1 MRRCFGPRAT
11 PPSRSLAELLHYP
24 AVDSTN
30 DEVIRLAQNGA
41 PDGTWVVADEQTA
54 GRGRRGRPWES
65 ARGNLFCTGL
75 LRLSSGEG
83 PVSQLSFL
91 IALALYDALS
101 QWVSVDRL
109 KLKWPND
116 VLLDGR
122 KVSGIL
128 LESAGSAQPGD
139 RWVAAGIGV
148 NLVVYPENMERPAI
162 SLKAA
167 GIDAPTPIAFA
178 ERLATAVEHWRRQW
192 RAEGQGG
199 GFAALRNAWLAR
211 ATGIGNRIEV
221 RLPDETL
228 FGTFSDLADD
238 GALLLQLDS
247 GAIKTVHSGDVFG
260 I

>member
-1 MRRCFGPRAT
+1 M
-11 PPSRSLAELLHYP
+11 AELLHYP

-54 GRGRRGRPWES
+54 GRGRRGRPWQS
-65 ARGNLFCTGL
+65 TRGNLFCTGL
-75 LRLSSGEG
+75 IRLVPDEG

-101 QWVSVDRL
+101 HWVSTDRL

-128 LESAGSAQPGD
+128 LESAGSAHPGD
-139 RWVAAGIGV
+139 RWVASGIGV
-148 NLVVYPENMERPAI
+148 NLAVHPENMERPAI
-162 SLKAA
+162 SLLAA
-167 GIDAPTPIAFA
+167 GITPPQPMIVA
-178 ERLATAVEHWRRQW
+178 ERLAASVAHWRLQW
-192 RAEGQGG
+192 RAG
-199 GFAALRNAWLAR
+199 GFATLRNAWLAR
-211 ATGIGNRIEV
+211 ATGLGNRIEV
-221 RLPDETL
+221 RLPDESL
-228 FGTFSDLADD
+228 FGIFSDLAED

-247 GAIKTVHSGDVFG
+247 GAIRTIHSGDVFG

>member
-1 MRRCFGPRAT
+1 M
-11 PPSRSLAELLHYP
+11 AELLHYP

-54 GRGRRGRPWES
+54 GRGRRGRPWQS
-65 ARGNLFCTGL
+65 TRGNLFCTGL
-75 LRLSSGEG
+75 LRLAPEEG

-101 QWVSVDRL
+101 QWVTTDRL

-128 LESAGSAQPGD
+128 LESASSGAPHD

-148 NLVVYPENMERPAI
+148 NLAVYPENMERPAI
-162 SLKAA
+162 SLAAA
-167 GIDAPTPIAFA
+167 GVTAPSPMAVA
-178 ERLATAVEHWRRQW
+178 ERLSLAVDHWRREW
-192 RAEGQGG
+192 RSGS
-199 GFAALRNAWLAR
+199 FAALRMAWLAR
-211 ATGIGNRIEV
+211 ATGIGSRIEV
-221 RLPDETL
+221 RLPEETL
-228 FGTFSDLADD
+228 VGTFCDLAED

-247 GAIKTVHSGDVFG
+247 GTTRTIHSGDVFG

>member
-1 MRRCFGPRAT
+1 M

-54 GRGRRGRPWES
+54 GRGRRGRPWQS
-65 ARGNLFCTGL
+65 NKGNLFCTGL
-75 LRLSSGEG
+75 LRLAPGEG

-91 IALALYDALS
+91 IALALYDTLS
-101 QWVSVDRL
+101 QWVTSDRL

-128 LESAGSAQPGD
+128 LESAGSGQPGD

-148 NLVVYPENMERPAI
+148 NLVFYPVNVERPAI
-162 SLKAA
+162 SLEAA
-167 GIDAPTPIAFA
+167 GIAPPPPMVVA
-178 ERLATAVEHWRRQW
+178 ERLASAVEYWRREW
-192 RAEGQGG
+192 TAGGRAG
-199 GFAALRNAWLAR
+199 GFAALRTAWLSR
-211 ATGIGNRIEV
+211 AIGLGSRIEV

-247 GAIKTVHSGDVFG
+247 GVVKAIHSGDVFG

>member
-1 MRRCFGPRAT
+1 M
-11 PPSRSLAELLHYP
+11 AELLHYP

-41 PDGTWVVADEQTA
+41 PAGTWVVADEQTA

-65 ARGNLFCTGL
+65 TRGNLFCTGL
-75 LRLSSGEG
+75 IRLSSGEG

-101 QWVSVDRL
+101 QWVPVDRL
-109 KLKWPND
+109 ALKWPND

-128 LESAGSAQPGD
+128 LESAGSLAPGD
-139 RWVAAGIGV
+139 RWVAAGVGV
-148 NLVVYPENMERPAI
+148 NLAVYPENMERPAI
-162 SLKAA
+162 SLAAA
-167 GIDAPTPIAFA
+167 GIAAPQPMAVA
-178 ERLATAVEHWRRQW
+178 ERLATAVEHWRREWQ
-192 RAEGQGG
+192 AG

-228 FGTFSDLADD
+228 FGTFTDLAED

-247 GAIKTVHSGDVFG
+247 GAVRTIHSGDVFG

>member
-1 MRRCFGPRAT
+1 M
-11 PPSRSLAELLHYP
+11 AELLHYP

-54 GRGRRGRPWES
+54 GRGRRGRPWQS
-65 ARGNLFCTGL
+65 AKGNLFCTGL
-75 LRLSSGEG
+75 LRLAPGEG

-91 IALALYDALS
+91 IALALFDTLS
-101 QWVSVDRL
+101 QWVDADRL

-128 LESAGSAQPGD
+128 LESASSGHRED
-139 RWVAAGIGV
+139 RWVAAGVGV
-148 NLVVYPENMERPAI
+148 NLAFYPENMERPAI

-167 GIDAPTPIAFA
+167 GIAPPQPMAVA
-178 ERLATAVEHWRRQW
+178 ERLAAAVEHWRGRW
-192 RAEGQGG
+192 RASGREG
-199 GFAALRNAWLAR
+199 GFDALRTAWLAR
-211 ATGIGNRIEV
+211 ATGLGKRIEV
-221 RLPDETL
+221 RLPEETL
-228 FGTFSDLADD
+228 HGAFVDLAPD
-238 GALLLQLDS
+238 GALLLQLEG
-247 GAIKTVHSGDVFG
+247 GAVKTIHSGDVFG

>member
-1 MRRCFGPRAT
+1 M
-11 PPSRSLAELLHYP
+11 AELLHYP

-54 GRGRRGRPWES
+54 GRGRRGRPWQS
-65 ARGNLFCTGL
+65 TRGNLFCTGL
-75 LRLSSGEG
+75 LRLTSGEG

-101 QWVSVDRL
+101 QWVATDRL
-109 KLKWPND
+109 RLKWPND

-128 LESAGSAQPGD
+128 LESAGSWQPGD

-162 SLKAA
+162 SLAAA
-167 GIDAPTPIAFA
+167 GIAPPRPMAIA
-178 ERLATAVEHWRRQW
+178 ERLATAVEHWRREW
-192 RAEGQGG
+192 RAG
-199 GFAALRNAWLAR
+199 GFGALRNAWLAR

-228 FGTFSDLADD
+228 VGTFSDLAED

-247 GAIKTVHSGDVFG
+247 GAVRTIHSGDVFG